1 MLDPTLIETR
11 YAKSG
16 ALNIAYQVFGS
27 GQLKLV
33 LIPGWASNVDNVWTL
48 PEFAAFAAALAEFAR

>member
-1 MLDPTLIETR
+1 MLDPNQLDVR

-27 GQLKLV
+27 GELNLV
-33 LIPGWASNVDNVWTL
+33 LIPG
-48 PEFAAFAAALAEFAR
+48 